1 MLCWDTHLH
10 DVDQYPVTHEPG
22 QHVHHV
28 EADRVHPEQSQH
40 YPHHHPLDGLLP
52 EEHVGGE
59 WGERPGQHALG
70 DGLQQDGVRH
80 HGRPQLDPPALD
92 I

>member
-1 MLCWDTHLH
+1 MGANVTVGRLLHCYAVLGHWDTHLH

-28 EADRVHPEQSQH
+28 EADRVHPEQSH
-40 YPHHHPLDGLLP
+40 RYPHH
-52 EEHVGGE
+52 
-59 WGERPGQHALG
+59 
-70 DGLQQDGVRH
+70 RH
-80 HGRPQLDPPALD
+80 HMM